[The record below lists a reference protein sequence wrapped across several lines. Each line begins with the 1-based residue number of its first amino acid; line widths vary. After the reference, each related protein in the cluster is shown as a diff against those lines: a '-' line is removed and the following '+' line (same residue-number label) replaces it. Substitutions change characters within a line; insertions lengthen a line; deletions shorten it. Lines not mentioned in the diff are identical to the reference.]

1 MTSDF
6 READLT
12 GLRGWDGLASV
23 SYLLL
28 EGARHAPRGFI
39 EWALEHGA
47 SLDEAPA
54 REPVEPEQRF
64 SQEWRSA

>member
-1 MTSDF
+1 MTADF
-6 READLT
+6 RGTDLT
-12 GLRGWDGLASV
+12 GLRGWDGLASA

-47 SLDEAPA
+47 SLDEPSAG
-54 REPVEPEQRF
+54 EPRDTDRRF